1 MGTKL
6 YIGNLSFSVN
16 ESSLEAFFKDR
27 GIETE
32 KIELVRDVSSGK
44 SRGFGF
50 VQLAPGQEL
59 EAAIEQTNGKDLEGR
74 NVIVNEARE
83 RTRSSGGGGG
93 GGRDRDRGR
102 GGRHGGGGRR
112 Y

>member
-16 ESSLEAFFKDR
+16 ESTLEGFFKDR

-32 KIELVRDVSSGK
+32 KVELVRDVSSGK

-50 VQLAPGQEL
+50 VQLAPGQDL
-59 EAAIEQTNGKDLEGR
+59 QAAIEQTNGKDLEGR

-83 RTRSSGGGGG
+83 RTRN
-93 GGRDRDRGR
+93 
-102 GGRHGGGGRR
+102 HGGGGRHDRDRGSRGGRGGSR